1 MNDEDLANELIHA
14 IDRLS
19 SEIQRSADIIKRST
33 DMNSELFLR
42 LCDQLQTFENALREL
57 VEEVDEQKRLTV
69 KH

>member
-1 MNDEDLANELIHA
+1 MNDEQFASELIHA
-14 IDRLS
+14 IDHLS
-19 SEIQRSADIIKRST
+19 AQIQRSADMIKRSS

>member
-1 MNDEDLANELIHA
+1 MNDEDLANALIHA
-14 IDRLS
+14 IDHLS